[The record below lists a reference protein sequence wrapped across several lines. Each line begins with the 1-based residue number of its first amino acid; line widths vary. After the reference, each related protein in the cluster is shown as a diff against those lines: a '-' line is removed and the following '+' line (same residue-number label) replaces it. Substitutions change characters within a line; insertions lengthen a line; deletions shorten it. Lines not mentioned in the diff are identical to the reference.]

1 MFHYIQIDENGYVIS
16 NSFLSGE
23 VISDNMIRVADDFD
37 PTGKKYENGEWVD
50 YEDPDKDIMS
60 EQEQTEL
67 EKTLNIAYMT
77 DLLEAM
83 YEGGN

>member
-1 MFHYIQIDENGYVIS
+1 MFHYIQIDENGIPVADS
-16 NSFLSGE
+16 LLSGE
-23 VISDNMIRVADDFD
+23 VISNNMIRVTDNFD
-37 PTGKKYENGEWVD
+37 PDGKKYENGEWVD
-50 YEDPDKDIMS
+50 YEDPNKDIMS
-60 EQEQTEL
+60 EEEQTEL

>member
-1 MFHYIQIDENGYVIS
+1 MFHYIQIDENGIPVADS
-16 NSFLSGE
+16 LLSGE
-23 VISDNMIRVADDFD
+23 VISDNMIRVAEDFNPD
-37 PTGKKYENGEWVD
+37 GKKYENGEWVD
-50 YEDPDKDIMS
+50 YENPNKDIMS
-60 EQEQTEL
+60 EEEQTEL